1 MSQQSTEAIVSNGA
15 EAQDCGHQKSFSL
28 AIDGI
33 VTAILTDLICDP
45 PFLNAAY
52 LRPVGSLQ
60 HEEGETYGSTTD
72 PITISCGS
80 LQHEE
85 GETYGSTT
93 DPITISCLHCVG
105 NPVGRCQSFERI
117 GLLPNDVVQVA
128 DVRVGM
134 TVVDAVDGAVVA
146 AVDDPL
152 LLLLALFCCFVVLL
166 SQFCGSSSSWK
177 RSTTIEG
184 IRTHRCQRND
194 DNGIT
199 NQESNQ
205 PNQCPHTLKSF
216 DNPKIPSSFQ
226 TTDIRQS
233 DGMRRQR

>member
-33 VTAILTDLICDP
+33 VTASVIFLSCDP

-52 LRPVGSLQ
+52 LRPV
-60 HEEGETYGSTTD
+60 
-72 PITISCGS
+72 GS

-205 PNQCPHTLKSF
+205 PNQCPHTHKSF